1 MSVITVLHGSR
12 ALSEF
17 RVARLLARVAQLGAG
32 AAEGA
37 LGFDFSGLTGVQ
49 SRFVHYVW
57 SNEALSAQ
65 DLAVLSGLLSYGES
79 TADSTGVQSFAVDV
93 TVVPRIGTI
102 SPWASKATDIAHN
115 AGLSHVRRI
124 ERGIEFGLELK
135 SGWLSKTPVWSA
147 EQLAVVAGL
156 MHDRMTESWFAG
168 AFDGQALFQDL
179 PSQPLLTVPLL
190 AQGRGAVVQANVDLG
205 LALSEDEV
213 DYLCAAYQKL
223 ERDPTDVELMMFAQ
237 ANSEHC
243 RHKIFN
249 ADFVIDGVPQDLGL
263 FKMIRN
269 THQLH
274 PAGDVV
280 AYDDNAAVMQG
291 AQTARFFPDA
301 DGVYRAH
308 SALTHTLMKVETHN
322 HPTAIAPFAGAATGS
337 GGEIRDEG
345 ATGQGSKPKSG
356 LTGFTVSHL
365 HLPDAPRAWEVP
377 FGKPERIASALDIM
391 IEGPI
396 GGAAF
401 NNEFGRPNLT
411 GYFRTFEQAV
421 GDVVYG
427 YHKPIMIAG
436 GMGNIDAQ
444 HVGKKDLPEGA
455 LLIQLGG
462 PGMKIGL
469 GGGAASSMGAGTNT
483 ADLDFDS
490 VQRGNPE
497 IQRRAQEVI
506 DHCWQLG
513 ADNPILSIHDV
524 GAGGISNAF
533 PEIVDGAKMGAIFD
547 LNQVQLE
554 ESGLSPR
561 EIWSNEAQERY
572 VLAILPE
579 SLGVFEQMC
588 ARERCPFAVI
598 GTATAARQLKVRD
611 SRADVGNPCDPVDMP
626 MEVLLGKPPKMTRDV
641 SRVQTDAAPV
651 DVVGVDVT
659 ALALDVLR
667 HPTVASKGFLIT
679 IGDRTVGGLTAR
691 DQLVGPYQV
700 PVADCAVSLRDYEG
714 VLGEAMAMGER
725 SPLAVLDA
733 PASGR
738 MAIAEAITNIA
749 AAPIEAIEQ
758 IKISANW
765 MAACGVEGEDAK
777 LYDTVKAVGMALC
790 PALGISI
797 PVGKDSLSMQTRW
810 HDADAGVDKAVRSP
824 VSLIVTAFAPVY
836 DVNATLTPELV
847 KSVETTRLLLIDIAQ
862 GKQRMAQ
869 SIVAQIT
876 GQVGARSDVPDCDD
890 AAVLKQ
896 AFLAVQALRRQ
907 GLILAYHDKSDGGL
921 FAAAAEMAFAAQTS
935 VALNLDLLTINPH
948 AADAGDF
955 KINGVQLAVQR
966 QEALIKALFNEE
978 LGMLVQIRKDDT
990 SAVMDVLRAHG
1001 LGAHAHVVG
1010 QVMAT
1015 EQAQAEFSIWQDG
1028 ESHFKQPL
1036 AVLHA
1041 AWSETSFHIAKL
1053 RDNPECVTQE
1063 YGRAPEPLTPK
1074 LTFAPDVSLSAPF
1087 LNLAAKPKVAIL
1099 REQGVNGH
1107 VEMAAAFSAAG
1118 FDAVD
1123 VHMSDLLAGRVRLAD
1138 MKGLA
1143 ACGGF
1148 SYGDV
1153 LGAGE
1158 GWAKTILFHEALRD
1172 QFAAYFARPD
1182 TFSLGVCN
1190 GCQMMSNL
1198 KDLIPGAAHWP
1209 KFVRNVSE
1217 QYEARLTQVE
1227 ITDSPSILLQGMAGS
1242 VLPVVISHGEGRASY
1257 AQSADLAAVQSSKK
1271 VALRYVDAAH
1281 QATEVYPQNPNGTP
1295 LGLNGFTTTDGRV
1308 LIMMP
1313 HPERVFRNELYSWKP
1328 QEWSE
1333 LNASPW
1339 LQVFQNARR
1348 WVG

>member
-1 MSVITVLHGSR
+1 MSVITLLHGSR
-12 ALSEF
+12 ALSGF
-17 RVARLLARVAQLGAG
+17 RVSNLLGKIAPQFPQI
-32 AAEGA
+32 E
-37 LGFDFSGLTGVQ
+37 DIQ

-57 SNEALSAQ
+57 SDAALSEE
-65 DLAVLSGLLSYGES
+65 DLTILHGLLAYGE
-79 TADSTGVQSFAVDV
+79 AHQSNAFDEVSL

-115 AGLSHVRRI
+115 AGLTHIRRI
-124 ERGIEFGLELK
+124 ERGIEYGLVLGKGLLGGKKALSADEL
-135 SGWLSKTPVWSA
+135 A
-147 EQLAVVAGL
+147 AVAQS

-168 AFDGQALFQDL
+168 EYDGHELFLEL
-179 PSQPLLTVPLL
+179 PNQPLQTIPLL
-190 AQGRGAVVQANVDLG
+190 KNGKSALAEANVELG
-205 LALSEDEV
+205 LALSEDEM
-213 DYLCAAYQKL
+213 DYLVDAYQKVQ
-223 ERDPTDVELMMFAQ
+223 RDPTDVELMMFAQ

-249 ADFVIDGVPQDLGL
+249 ADFIIDCEQQPMSL

-274 PAGDVV
+274 PEGDVV

-291 AQTARFFPDA
+291 AVVERFYPDA
-301 DGVYRAH
+301 NGVYR
-308 SALTHTLMKVETHN
+308 SNTALTHTLMKVETHN
-322 HPTAIAPFAGAATGS
+322 HPTAIEPFAGAATGS

-365 HLPDAPRAWEVP
+365 HLPDAPRPWEQKY
-377 FGKPERIASALDIM
+377 GKPEHTASPLQIM
-391 IEGPI
+391 LAGPI

-411 GYFRTFEQAV
+411 GYFRTFEQQV
-421 GDVVYG
+421 GDEVYG

-444 HVGKKDLPEGA
+444 HVGKRDLPEGA

-469 GGGAASSMGAGTNT
+469 GGGAASSMNAGANS
-483 ADLDFDS
+483 AKLDFDS

-506 DHCWQLG
+506 DRCWQLG

-533 PEIVDGAKMGAIFD
+533 PEIVDGAKKGAIFD
-547 LNQVQLE
+547 LAKVQLE

-572 VLAILPE
+572 VLAILPQH
-579 SLGVFEQMC
+579 LDLFAQMC
-588 ARERCPFAVI
+588 ERERCPFAVI
-598 GTATAARQLKVRD
+598 GTATAERQLQVLDTREG
-611 SRADVGNPCDPVDMP
+611 VVNPQDPVQMP

-641 SRVQTDAAPV
+641 QRVTQNSTPV
-651 DVVGVDVT
+651 DVVGLDLNEV
-659 ALALDVLR
+659 ALNVLR
-667 HPTVASKGFLIT
+667 HPTVANKNFLIT

-691 DQLVGPYQV
+691 DQMVGPYQI
-700 PVADCAVSLRDYEG
+700 PVADCAVSLRDYAG
-714 VLGEAMAMGER
+714 TLGEAMAMGER
-725 SPLAVLDA
+725 TPLAVLDA

-749 AAPIEAIEQ
+749 AAPIEKISQ
-758 IKISANW
+758 IKLSANW
-765 MAACGVEGEDAK
+765 MAACGVAGEDAK
-777 LYDTVKAVGMALC
+777 LYDTVKAVGMELC
-790 PALGISI
+790 PELGISI
-797 PVGKDSLSMQTRW
+797 PVGKDSLSMKTTW
-810 HDADAGVDKAVRSP
+810 SDAGASKTVKSP
-824 VSLIVTAFAPVY
+824 VSLIVTAFATVT
-836 DVNATLTPELV
+836 DVNATLTPQLQ
-847 KSVETTRLLLIDIAQ
+847 KSDETTRLLLIDIAA

-869 SIVAQIT
+869 SILAQVS
-876 GQVGARSDVPDCDD
+876 GQVGAANDVPDLDD
-890 AAVLKQ
+890 AQMLKN
-896 AFLAVQALRRQ
+896 AFAALQALRAA
-907 GLILAYHDKSDGGL
+907 GHVLAYHDKSDGGL

-935 VALNLDLLTINPH
+935 VALNVDLLTVDPNS
-948 AADAGDF
+948 ADAGDF
-955 KINGVQLAVQR
+955 KINGVQIAVQR
-966 QEALIKALFNEE
+966 DEALMKALFNEE
-978 LGMLVQIRKDDT
+978 LGMVLQIRKDDT
-990 SAVMDVLRAHG
+990 TAVMDILRAHG
-1001 LGAHAHVVG
+1001 LGAHSHIVG
-1010 QVMAT
+1010 QVMDV
-1015 EQAQAEFSIWQDG
+1015 AQEKAEFSVWQDG
-1028 ESHFKQPL
+1028 EAKLQLPL
-1036 AVLHA
+1036 GVMHA
-1041 AWSETSFHIAKL
+1041 AWQETSFHIAKL
-1053 RDNPECVTQE
+1053 RDNPACVEQE
-1063 YGRAPEPLTPK
+1063 YGRAPQALTPK
-1074 LTFAPDVSLSAPF
+1074 LTFTPDAAVSAPY
-1087 LNLAAKPKVAIL
+1087 LAMSAKPKVAIL

-1107 VEMAAAFSAAG
+1107 VEMAAAFTAAG
-1118 FDAVD
+1118 FEAVD
-1123 VHMSDLLAGRVRLAD
+1123 VHMSDLLAGRVHLQD
-1138 MKGLA
+1138 FKGLA

-1158 GWAKTILFHEALRD
+1158 GWAKTILYHDALRD
-1172 QFAAYFARPD
+1172 QFAEYFARPD

-1198 KDLIPGAAHWP
+1198 KGIIPGAEHWP
-1209 KFVRNVSE
+1209 KFVRNTSE
-1217 QYEARLTQVE
+1217 QYEARLVQVE
-1227 ITDSPSILLQGMAGS
+1227 ITESPSILLQGMAGS

-1257 AQSADLAAVQSSKK
+1257 ADAADLTAVQAQNK

-1281 QATEVYPQNPNGTP
+1281 QATEVYPQNPNGAP

-1313 HPERVFRNELYSWKP
+1313 HPERVFRNELFSWKP
-1328 QEWSE
+1328 QDWAN
-1333 LNASPW
+1333 LNTSPW
-1339 LQVFQNARR
+1339 MQLFQNARR